1 MSVSLILVPLAVAAV
16 SAAHG
21 VRSARDDRQQV
32 VCQVQ
37 TRMRDA
43 SLLAA
48 ALRATGAEV
57 TVEDRKIVA
66 AWKGVRARFT
76 LNQDEIW
83 EAHFTGAV
91 DEARAVEIVHA
102 IDAGYGLQVQR
113 AVLER
118 LREQAPAAGLRL
130 ESESVAADSSV
141 RLVFAVEAKVEGASS

>member
-21 VRSARDDRQQV
+21 MRSGRNNQNQL

-43 SLLAA
+43 VLLAA
-48 ALRATGAEV
+48 ALRGTGAEV
-57 TVEDRKIVA
+57 TEGNGEIA
-66 AWKGVRARFT
+66 AVWKGARARFT
-76 LNQDEIW
+76 RNHDEIW
-83 EAHFTGAV
+83 EAHFTGDV
-91 DEARAVEIVHA
+91 DEARAVDIVRA

-118 LREQAPAAGLRL
+118 LRDRAPAAGLRL
-130 ESESVAADSSV
+130 ESESVAADRSV
-141 RLVFAVEAKVEGASS
+141 RLTFAVEGQS

>member
-21 VRSARDDRQQV
+21 LRSGRDTQNQV

-48 ALRATGAEV
+48 ALRGTHADV
-57 TVEDRKIVA
+57 TESGGEIVA
-66 AWKGVRARFT
+66 GWKGTRARFT
-76 LNQDEIW
+76 RNQDEIW
-83 EAHFTGAV
+83 EAHFTGDV
-91 DEARAVEIVHA
+91 DEARAMDIVRA

-118 LREQAPAAGLRL
+118 LRERAPAAGLRL
-130 ESESVAADSSV
+130 ESENVGADSSV
-141 RLVFAVEAKVEGASS
+141 RLTFAVEGKSS

>member
-21 VRSARDDRQQV
+21 LRSGRDQQDRV
-32 VCQVQ
+32 VCEVR

-48 ALRATGAEV
+48 ALRGTGAEV
-57 TVEDRKIVA
+57 VEGEGEIVA
-66 AWKGVRARFT
+66 GWQGVRASFT
-76 LNQDEIW
+76 RDQDGIW
-83 EAHFTGAV
+83 QAHFTGDV
-91 DEARAVEIVHA
+91 DEARAVGIVHA

-118 LREQAPAAGLRL
+118 LRERAPAAGLRL
-130 ESESVAADSSV
+130 ESESVADDRSV
-141 RLVFAVEAKVEGASS
+141 RLVFEVES

>member
-21 VRSARDDRQQV
+21 LRSGRDNQQQV

-43 SLLAA
+43 ALLAA
-48 ALRATGAEV
+48 ALRGTDAEV
-57 TVEDRKIVA
+57 TEGNGEIVA
-66 AWKGVRARFT
+66 GWQGVRARFT
-76 LNQDEIW
+76 RNQDEIW
-83 EAHFTGAV
+83 EAHFTGTVDEERAV
-91 DEARAVEIVHA
+91 DIVRA

-118 LREQAPAAGLRL
+118 LRERAPAAGLRL
-130 ESESVAADSSV
+130 ESESAAADKSV
-141 RLVFAVEAKVEGASS
+141 RLVFAVEGGSS

>member
-21 VRSARDDRQQV
+21 MRSGRDHLNQV

-48 ALRATGAEV
+48 ALRGTGAEV
-57 TVEDRKIVA
+57 TEGGEEIVA
-66 AWKGVRARFT
+66 RWRGAQARFT
-76 LNQDEIW
+76 RTEDGIW
-83 EAHFTGAV
+83 AAHFTGDV
-91 DEARAVEIVHA
+91 DEARAVDIVHA

-118 LREQAPAAGLRL
+118 LRERAPAAGLRL

-141 RLVFAVEAKVEGASS
+141 RLTFAVEGKP

>member
-21 VRSARDDRQQV
+21 LRSGRDEQQQA

-48 ALRATGAEV
+48 ALRGTQAEV
-57 TVEDRKIVA
+57 TETGEEIVA
-66 AWKGVRARFT
+66 RWKGTQARFT
-76 LNQDEIW
+76 RGEDEIW
-83 EAHFTGAV
+83 AAHFTGDV
-91 DEARAVEIVHA
+91 DEARAVDIVRA

-118 LREQAPAAGLRL
+118 LRERAPAAGLRL

-141 RLVFAVEAKVEGASS
+141 KLVFAVEGKSS